1 MSHLRRLL
9 GRWMRYH
16 VLNRRHWLPTGWSML
31 PPDDNG
37 HSFLNSESEE
47 AIRSIKIRDM
57 PIQEDETEAQQ
68 AMSSMANQLRAVGR

>member
-1 MSHLRRLL
+1 
-9 GRWMRYH
+9 
-16 VLNRRHWLPTGWSML
+16 ML